1 MGTGMLGF
9 GRPLGLGIGIG
20 GLGDVPEK
28 YCAAVTGIGI
38 HGIAGGG
45 GIPGITQLG
54 TLGRSISLSTF
65 AAGGRNEFGV
75 RLLRSGLGRAASDE
89 SSLEMPPR
97 VMPASL
103 RPLPARSWLSLR
115 PTLLALGSSLHA
127 PLLKNNAPW

>member
-1 MGTGMLGF
+1 LGKGVMGNGPVGLGGPEGMGTGMLGF

-65 AAGGRNEFGV
+65 AAGGRNESALDRACV
-75 RLLRSGLGRAASDE
+75 RKVGLA
-89 SSLEMPPR
+89 
-97 VMPASL
+97 
-103 RPLPARSWLSLR
+103 
-115 PTLLALGSSLHA
+115 
-127 PLLKNNAPW
+127 